1 MKIVCHLNYICLEN
15 SAKSLL
21 KSTVRSIQPI
31 LKENILI
38 NVPTIPSTESS
49 GEVVLN
55 PPGIKLRNKFNEIQL
70 KLWDREEIY
79 KYLCTLDHIES
90 KLYKIKEYYE
100 GKEIRVW
107 MIAKGDAVD
116 IIEEWI
122 IGLDFFYDQIEI
134 DIKWDVDANLFK
146 EVLDWLHGLTFIFR
160 FVIDT
165 QYLANRNNTL
175 NELLSLVLNGI
186 GLTFYWEEI
195 HFEFEWEINEI
206 INDQDITYF
215 DSLFKQIMLVDWI
228 IHIDSFCWGSTD
240 LWKIILNWMV
250 VL

>member
-1 MKIVCHLNYICLEN
+1 M
-15 SAKSLL
+15 
-21 KSTVRSIQPI
+21 
-31 LKENILI
+31 
-38 NVPTIPSTESS
+38 
-49 GEVVLN
+49 N
-55 PPGIKLRNKFNEIQL
+55 PPGIKLRNKFNLIQL

-90 KLYKIKEYYE
+90 KQYKLEKHYYG

-107 MIAKGDAVD
+107 GIAKGDAVD

-122 IGLDFFYDQIEI
+122 IKLSFYNDYII
-134 DIKWDVDANLFK
+134 ISIKWEVDANLLK
-146 EVLDWLHGLTFIFR
+146 EILDWLHGLTFKFR

-175 NELLSLVLNGI
+175 NELLTLVINGI
-186 GLTFYWEEI
+186 GLMFYWDYI
-195 HFEFEWEINEI
+195 IFEFKCKI
-206 INDQDITYF
+206 IEMMNDQDITYF
-215 DSLFKQIMLVDWI
+215 DLLFKQIMQVDWCI
-228 IHIDSFCWGSTD
+228 FIEWLSWESTD